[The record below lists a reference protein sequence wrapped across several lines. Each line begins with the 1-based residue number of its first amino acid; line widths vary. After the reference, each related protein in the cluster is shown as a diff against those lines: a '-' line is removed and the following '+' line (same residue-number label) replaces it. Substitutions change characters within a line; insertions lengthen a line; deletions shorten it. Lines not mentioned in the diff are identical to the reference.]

1 MSTFRVIEKINK
13 GDLCCG
19 CGLCRSLAGD
29 DFIEILIDESGYLRP
44 RLKKELD
51 SHTADLIARVCPG
64 LTVSHEN
71 QTPLYDPLWG
81 TIRSLQVGY
90 APRPEIRF
98 RASSGG
104 AITAILIYLL
114 ESKYIDSVLHVGA
127 SETDPIANVT
137 CISKTGDDIVANC
150 GSRYAPSAPLTN
162 LREYLQLPGRLAIVG
177 KPCDISALR
186 LYSRHEPLVDMK
198 IKCMISFFCAGVP
211 SRKGSIEILKT
222 MGISIK
228 QLRRFTY
235 RGNGWPGRTRAELD
249 DGTPREMTY
258 EQSWGNILNRYLQTR
273 CKICPD
279 GGGEFADITCGDAW
293 NVNNGRPDFEEHE
306 GRSLI
311 IARTDVG
318 ENLVTESVKKGAL
331 IATEYDRNDLTL
343 IQPFHAMRKRLVRSR
358 LFAMKLLFLPVPRYS
373 GLALANIK
381 PPAGIILN
389 TRSFLGMFRR
399 ALQLRNGKKR
409 NL

>member
-1 MSTFRVIEKINK
+1 MSISREMDKIAK

-29 DFIEILIDESGYLRP
+29 DYIEIAIDESGFLRP
-44 RLKKELD
+44 RLRKPLD
-51 SHTADLIARVCPG
+51 SDTAGLIARVCPG
-64 LTVSHEN
+64 LTVSHEIK
-71 QTPLYDPLWG
+71 TTLYDPLWG
-81 TIRSLQVGY
+81 TIRSLRVGY
-90 APRPEIRF
+90 ASQPEIRF

-104 AITAILIYLL
+104 AITAILIHLL
-114 ESKYIDSVLHVGA
+114 ESKYINSVLHVGA

-137 CISKTGDDIVANC
+137 SISETRDDVIVNC
-150 GSRYAPSAPLTN
+150 GSRYAPSALLTN
-162 LREYLQLPGRLAIVG
+162 LREYLERPGRLAIVG

-186 LYSRHEPLVDMK
+186 LFSRHEPLIDKK

-211 SRKGSIEILKT
+211 SLKGAIEILKA
-222 MGISIK
+222 MGVSKK

-235 RGNGWPGRTRAELD
+235 RGNGWPGLARAELD
-249 DGTPREMTY
+249 DGTSRELTY
-258 EQSWGNILNRYLQTR
+258 EQSWGSILNRYLQTR

-279 GGGEFADITCGDAW
+279 GTGEFADITCGDAW
-293 NVNNGRPDFEEHE
+293 NIRNGRPDFEENE

-311 IARTDVG
+311 LARTDLG
-318 ENLVTESVKKGAL
+318 ENLVTECIKKGVL
-331 IATEYDRNDLTL
+331 IASEYDRNDLVK

-358 LFAMKLLFLPVPRYS
+358 LLAMETLFLPVPRYS
-373 GLALANIK
+373 GLGLGNIK
-381 PPAGIILN
+381 PSAGIILN

-399 ALQLRNGKKR
+399 SLQLRYGKKR